1 MVDNYERKLILHS
14 KRPQSLELPT
24 LALDHV
30 PGETAVQ
37 DRQQA
42 IDQDQCHIMPGG
54 VRRSYVRFY
63 LLDATVANG
72 FQRPENRD
80 IVVLWVL
87 AQVFQPLLGAVPISV
102 ISVIPQHRA
111 ALGPSAAESS
121 RETSVPIGV
130 WRTSTN
136 SSSRSRDAA

>member
-1 MVDNYERKLILHS
+1 MS
-14 KRPQSLELPT
+14 QSLELPT
-24 LALDHV
+24 LALDQV

-54 VRRSYVRFY
+54 VRRNYVSFY

-111 ALGPSAAESS
+111 ALGLELAEELAAACDCDRHLRRNDALPFFWGS
-121 RETSVPIGV
+121 RQ
-130 WRTSTN
+130 
-136 SSSRSRDAA
+136 DHHLAAI